1 MHVYLTDFHL
11 FFLGDFIIDDR
22 NLPILL
28 LQINL
33 YVEWLSLKKKKKKNL
48 YQKTC
53 VNFKSKT
60 KDYLKILFSSIIYRI
75 FYYRKTKISLS
86 WMKRDYIVWESVF

>member
-33 YVEWLSLKKKKKKNL
+33 YVE
-48 YQKTC
+48 
-53 VNFKSKT
+53 
-60 KDYLKILFSSIIYRI
+60 
-75 FYYRKTKISLS
+75 
-86 WMKRDYIVWESVF
+86 

>member
-1 MHVYLTDFHL
+1 MIGIYQFYFYKL
-11 FFLGDFIIDDR
+11 I
-22 NLPILL
+22 
-28 LQINL
+28 
-33 YVEWLSLKKKKKKNL
+33 YMLSDWVSKKKKKKNL
-48 YQKTC
+48 YKKTC

>member
-1 MHVYLTDFHL
+1 MIGIYQFYFYKL
-11 FFLGDFIIDDR
+11 I
-22 NLPILL
+22 
-28 LQINL
+28 
-33 YVEWLSLKKKKKKNL
+33 YMLSDWVSKKKKKKNL